1 MPQTPPTAFY
11 PRQAYPPESQ
21 PPRAFSPAQP
31 QGFPPM
37 PPPPGSLP
45 IMAELDWLRSALE
58 TNVRAL
64 KYMIDNYNGLLA
76 KAEAEGVT
84 SGTPT
89 FGPATAYAIGALIPA
104 GRYLVVEPGTVS
116 QVLPQGVF
124 VTLAA
129 QGSATT
135 TVTLMPVT

>member
-1 MPQTPPTAFY
+1 MANATIPF
-11 PRQAYPPESQ
+11 
-21 PPRAFSPAQP
+21 
-31 QGFPPM
+31 QGAAHFPM
-37 PPPPGSLP
+37 PPPRPPGPSGPLP
-45 IMAELDWLRSALE
+45 IMEELDWLRSALE

-104 GRYLVVEPGTVS
+104 GRYLVVEAGTVA
-116 QVLPQGVF
+116 QALPQGSF

-135 TVTLMPVT
+135 TVTLMPIT